1 MVATV
6 TDGAWRR
13 SAILSI
19 PKTAELM
26 KLYAS
31 ALAFCATAMGVPAFA
46 GPYSQS
52 IQNSVNLNVQGTAI
66 QTERIGTSLSVS
78 GNNVETKT
86 ANAGFGLGLGTAA
99 SPTAPA
105 IADNAST
112 GSFVIDNVGMPF
124 SLTQSVIVGDVVATT
139 QTNAAGVIGTPT
151 LYGKSTTQL
160 AGDAGS
166 LAGTL
171 IPATGTVTITAG
183 GAGTTATA
191 TQTISLT
198 VF

>member
-1 MVATV
+1 M
-6 TDGAWRR
+6 
-13 SAILSI
+13 SI
-19 PKTAELM
+19 PKTADLM

-46 GPYSQS
+46 GPYTQA

-78 GNNVETKT
+78 GSNVSPS
-86 ANAGFGLGLGTAA
+86 AGFGLGAGTVA
-99 SPTAPA
+99 SATAPA
-105 IADNAST
+105 IATNDST
-112 GSFVIDNVGMPF
+112 GTFTIANAGMPF
-124 SLTQSVIVGDVVATT
+124 SLNQAVNIGDTVTTTQSVATGLI
-139 QTNAAGVIGTPT
+139 ATPT
-151 LYGKSTTQL
+151 LYGKNTTQL
-160 AGDAGS
+160 GGDKGT

-171 IPATGTVTITAG
+171 NPLTGALTITAG